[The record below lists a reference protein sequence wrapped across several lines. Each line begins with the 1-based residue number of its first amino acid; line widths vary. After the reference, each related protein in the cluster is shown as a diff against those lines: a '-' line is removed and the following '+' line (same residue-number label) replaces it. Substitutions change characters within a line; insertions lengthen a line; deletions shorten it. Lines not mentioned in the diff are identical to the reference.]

1 MTEHTGSWASGRP
14 FPGHDSLYAQVQSA
28 GASLLREIIGKSV
41 ASADTYLYEICQQDQ
56 ATIGSPNIE
65 NLKLFRSGSSQIEL
79 QFAQSV
85 NSAFDSF
92 AKKSKA
98 DETLAGTLSL
108 VDIDEMDDV
117 VNAELI
123 TEALIRGFAD
133 SLDVTGHRLCALF
146 GYDKSHCAHTPINE
160 KSLADFLRSALAG
173 VDVTP
178 KVRATL
184 FRCYESTL
192 ISYMPLLL
200 EAVNTPLVQVG
211 VLPHLKSLRVPRRQ
225 SEAGSGSAASSRAPV
240 ARAAGPVHPER
251 IPTTSRALDSAQ
263 HYGEYS
269 SLPDMPIGPAEN
281 ALFEELCNYLHTWRP
296 QSDRAGFAAP
306 ISDVNAGMA
315 SSGARRTLSKPE
327 MISLLSSMQHA
338 LPVDMDKAMSASEAS
353 VSSMLKMEMLKGARN
368 MGISDESLEIKR
380 EDEDALDLVGML
392 FDVMMTERDF
402 RDEAKSLMSRLVVP
416 YTKAAVLDRRLFLTK
431 AHPARKLLN
440 ALTEAIEGN
449 QGDGPQEREL
459 LNKAE
464 GTVDKLV
471 TEFNEDIAVFEM
483 LETELRTFLDQHR
496 RRIDLAEKRA
506 KEAQRGQERLENA
519 RTSAARELDTRG
531 RTEKLPQPIH
541 EFFTRYWTHHL
552 SMIALR
558 EGEQSSVWSASLHL
572 ADDILEILN
581 NLTPDARFNALMLK
595 RPNLESVLS
604 SSGIMGD
611 QALTMVRKLAESAS
625 QYGKPSAASPAVHHA
640 IQETEAPGSVETAS
654 AVLSESSLRL
664 VFNKQALDFNEEDVE
679 YFKAMPIGGWLQ
691 LEGSNGGF
699 APIKLAWIS
708 PISSRLMFVNRRG
721 VRVLVVSV
729 EELAQ
734 MKKQGKL
741 IVHAQDSVFEQTMDR
756 VLNRLKTDFG

>member
-14 FPGHDSLYAQVQSA
+14 FPGHDSLYAQVQGT
-28 GASLLREIIGKSV
+28 GASLLREIIAKSV
-41 ASADTYLYEICQQDQ
+41 ASADAYLYDICQQDQ
-56 ATIGSPNIE
+56 TTIGSPNIE
-65 NLKLFRSGSSQIEL
+65 NLKLFRTGSAQIEL
-79 QFAQSV
+79 QFAQAV
-85 NSAFDSF
+85 NAAFDRF
-92 AKKSKA
+92 AQKSKA
-98 DETLAGTLSL
+98 AQTSAETLSL
-108 VDIDEMDDV
+108 VEIDDMDDV

-133 SLDVTGHRLCALF
+133 ALDVTGHRLCALF
-146 GYDKSHCAHTPINE
+146 GYDKAHYAQTPATE
-160 KSLADFLRSALAG
+160 KSLAEFLRSALAG
-173 VDVTP
+173 VDLTP

-200 EAVNTPLVQVG
+200 DALNAPLVQVG
-211 VLPHLKSLRVPRRQ
+211 LLPHLKSLRLARRQ
-225 SEAGSGSAASSRAPV
+225 SDAGSGGASSRAPA
-240 ARAAGPVHPER
+240 ARAGGSVHPER
-251 IPTTSRALDSAQ
+251 IPTSSRSLDPAQ

-269 SLPDMPIGPAEN
+269 SLPDMPIGAAEN
-281 ALFEELCNYLHTWRP
+281 ALFDEICNYLHTWRP

-306 ISDVNAGMA
+306 NADANAGMA
-315 SSGARRTLSKPE
+315 GSGSRRTLSKPE
-327 MISLLSSMQHA
+327 MISLLSSMQQA
-338 LPVDMDKAMSASEAS
+338 MPADMDKAMSASEAS
-353 VSSMLKMEMLKGARN
+353 VSSMLKMEMLKGARS
-368 MGISDESLEIKR
+368 MGISDESVEIKR

-604 SSGIMGD
+604 SSGIMGE
-611 QALTMVRKLAESAS
+611 QAQSMVRKLAESAS
-625 QYGKPSAASPAVHHA
+625 QYGKPAVASVAPQT
-640 IQETEAPGSVETAS
+640 IQESEAAGSVETAS

-664 VFNKQALDFNEEDVE
+664 VFNKQALDFNEDDAEF
-679 YFKAMPIGGWLQ
+679 FKAMPIGSWLQ

>member
-1 MTEHTGSWASGRP
+1 LTEHTGSWASGRP
-14 FPGHDSLYAQVQSA
+14 FPGHDSLYANAQSA
-28 GASLLREIIGKSV
+28 ASARLREIIGKAV
-41 ASADTYLYEICQQDQ
+41 AAADAYLYDICQQDQ
-56 ATIGSPNIE
+56 TTIGSPNIE
-65 NLKLFRSGSSQIEL
+65 NLKLFRTGTQRIEL
-79 QFAQSV
+79 QFSQSV
-85 NSAFDSF
+85 NAAFDRF
-92 AKKSKA
+92 AQKNTDAEGPGS
-98 DETLAGTLSL
+98 TLSL
-108 VDIDEMDDV
+108 VDIDDMDDV

-133 SLDVTGHRLCALF
+133 ALDVTGHRFCALF
-146 GYDKSHCAHTPINE
+146 GFDKNERMRAPVTE
-160 KSLADFLRSALAG
+160 KSLADFLRLALTG
-173 VDVTP
+173 TELTP

-192 ISYMPLLL
+192 IAYVPLLL
-200 EAVNTPLVQVG
+200 DEVNTPLVQAG
-211 VLPHLKSLRVPRRQ
+211 VLPQLQSLRVARRQ
-225 SEAGSGSAASSRAPV
+225 SDAGSGAGSRPA
-240 ARAAGPVHPER
+240 ARAAGAVHPER
-251 IPTTSRALDSAQ
+251 IPSTSRSLDPAQ

-269 SLPDMPIGPAEN
+269 SLPDMPIGAAEN
-281 ALFEELCNYLHTWRP
+281 ALFDEICNYLHTWRP
-296 QSDRAGFAAP
+296 QSDRAGFAA
-306 ISDVNAGMA
+306 SNAEGSAGMA
-315 SSGARRTLSKPE
+315 GSATRRTLSKPE
-327 MISLLSSMQHA
+327 MISLLSSMQQA
-338 LPVDMDKAMSASEAS
+338 MPADMDKAMSASEAS
-353 VSSMLKMEMLKGARN
+353 VSSMLKMEMLKGARS
-368 MGISDESLEIKR
+368 MGIADESVEIKR

-531 RTEKLPQPIH
+531 HTEKLPQPIH

-558 EGEQSSVWSASLHL
+558 EGEQSPIWSASLHL

-604 SSGIMGD
+604 SSGIMGE
-611 QALTMVRKLAESAS
+611 QAQTMVRKLAESAS
-625 QYGKPSAASPAVHHA
+625 QYGKPAMASVPAPA
-640 IQETEAPGSVETAS
+640 IQESEAAGSVETAS

-664 VFNKQALDFNEEDVE
+664 VFNKQALDFNEDDVE
-679 YFKAMPIGGWLQ
+679 FFKAMPIGNWLQ